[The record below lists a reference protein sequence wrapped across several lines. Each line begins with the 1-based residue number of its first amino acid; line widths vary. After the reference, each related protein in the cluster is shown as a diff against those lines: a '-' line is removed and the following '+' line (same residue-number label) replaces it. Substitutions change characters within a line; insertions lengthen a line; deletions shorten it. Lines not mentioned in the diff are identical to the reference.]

1 MALEPDRWSRWLL
14 ERRDAGDARQRS
26 AILEGL
32 APVRERLLAH
42 AEPLEGATLLDV
54 GTGDGLIGLEAL
66 YRVGPQGTV
75 IFSDISDTLLGH
87 VHAAVAAR
95 GLLERAQFVSTSAED
110 LAEIPAQSV
119 DVVTTRS
126 VLIYVSDKARA
137 LEAMW
142 RVLRPGGKVSLFE
155 PINAL
160 TLPEPSDRF
169 WGYDVGAV
177 SELAEKVKAGHG
189 GPSEPAGDAMMD
201 FDDRDLVALAEAAGF
216 GRIHL
221 ECHHDVEVGASPR
234 AIGIEALLDSAPNP
248 LAPTARESIAAA
260 LTPAEQARFV
270 EHLGRAVEA
279 GHRLRRSA
287 VAYLVASKP
296 GRAHGPDGTP
306 G

>member
-1 MALEPDRWSRWLL
+1 VALEPDRWSRWLL
-14 ERRDAGDARQRS
+14 ERRDAGDERQRS
-26 AILEGL
+26 AIRDGL
-32 APVRERLLAH
+32 APVLERVLGH

-66 YRVGPQGTV
+66 TRVGPQGTV

-95 GLLERAQFVSTSAED
+95 GLLERAQFVSTPAED
-110 LAEIPAQSV
+110 LAEIPAASV

-126 VLIYVSDKARA
+126 VLIYVADKPRA

-142 RVLRPGGKVSLFE
+142 RVLRPGGRISLFE

-160 TLPEPSDRF
+160 THLEPADRF
-169 WGYDVGAV
+169 WGYEVSAV
-177 SELAEKVKAGHG
+177 RDLADKVKASYG
-189 GPSEPAGDAMMD
+189 GLSEPASAAMMD

-221 ECHHDVEVGASPR
+221 ELHHDVEVGASMR
-234 AIGIEALLDSAPNP
+234 AINIEALLDSAPNP

-260 LTPAEQARFV
+260 LTPDEQERFV
-270 EHLGRAVEA
+270 AGLHRAVEQ
-279 GHRLRRSA
+279 GDRLRRSA
-287 VAYLVASKP
+287 VAYVVASKP
-296 GRAHGPDGTP
+296 S
-306 G
+306 

>member
-14 ERRDAGDARQRS
+14 ERRDAGDERQRS
-26 AILEGL
+26 AILDGL

-75 IFSDISDTLLGH
+75 VFSDISDVLLGH

-95 GLLERAQFVSTSAED
+95 GLLERAQFVSTRAED
-110 LAEIPAQSV
+110 LAEIPDGSV

-126 VLIYVSDKARA
+126 VLIYVAQKARA

-142 RVLRPGGKVSLFE
+142 RVLKPGGRISLFE
-155 PINAL
+155 PINSM
-160 TLPEPSDRF
+160 TFPEPPDRF
-169 WGYDVGAV
+169 WGYEVGAV
-177 SELAEKVKAGHG
+177 RELAEKVKAGHG
-189 GPSEPAGDAMMD
+189 GLSEPASAAMLD

-221 ECHHDVEVGASPR
+221 ELHHDVEVGASLR
-234 AIGIEALLDSAPNP
+234 AISIEALLDRAPNP
-248 LAPTARESIAAA
+248 LAPTARESIAAT
-260 LTPAEQARFV
+260 LTAAEQERFV
-270 EHLGRAVEA
+270 THLTRAVDE
-279 GHRLRRSA
+279 GDRLRRSA

-296 GRAHGPDGTP
+296 G
-306 G
+306 